1 MSINWLEFWYMA
13 AREELGIRLLA
24 SNAFDAKDALYAARA
39 QSGDEEL
46 NSFVV
51 VIPIAGGRELWIIRE
66 SALAGK
72 RRSIIAQE
80 EK

>member
-1 MSINWLEFWYMA
+1 MSVNWLEFWYMA
-13 AREELGIRLLA
+13 AREEFGIRLLA